1 MAVTTAT
8 AKPSYLGLLN
18 AISLAESHAGQ
29 YLEAWADVTP
39 DEDLACTLRLVA
51 ARERSHGEVFCRRIA
66 ELGFGLKPKRDP
78 ADGER
83 LARYADPRISD
94 LEKIGPERSGEDRD
108 TFRDIKQ
115 KMADGEYDPMTC
127 NLLQWYITEEADSAR
142 RLRETYACVREK
154 AAGRRARINGSDGA
168 HASAD
173 AEAIMACMTEGFLRL
188 EKSIDKL
195 AKARR

>member
-1 MAVTTAT
+1 M
-8 AKPSYLGLLN
+8 P
-18 AISLAESHAGQ
+18 
-29 YLEAWADVTP
+29 
-39 DEDLACTLRLVA
+39 
-51 ARERSHGEVFCRRIA
+51 RERVIPSDVRRTLVHARGGSIVRGGSRVDALLRAAPAETINGTMVLTEQGETISQ
-66 ELGFGLKPKRDP
+66 GFGLKPKRDP

-83 LARYADPRISD
+83 LAKYADPRISD
-94 LEKIGPERSGEDRD
+94 LEKIGPERSGEERD
-108 TFRDIKQ
+108 AFGDIRKR
-115 KMADGEYDPMTC
+115 MADGEYDPMTC
-127 NLLQWYITEEADSAR
+127 NLLQWYIAEEADSAR

-154 AAGRRARINGSDGA
+154 AAGRRARIDGSDGG